1 MNHFSE
7 RLKEIRMENGLS
19 RKQLAEMCGTCVRNL
34 SYWELGQRECDFNM
48 LIKLA
53 NALDVTVDYLIGRTD
68 F

>member
-1 MNHFSE
+1 
-7 RLKEIRMENGLS
+7 MENGLS